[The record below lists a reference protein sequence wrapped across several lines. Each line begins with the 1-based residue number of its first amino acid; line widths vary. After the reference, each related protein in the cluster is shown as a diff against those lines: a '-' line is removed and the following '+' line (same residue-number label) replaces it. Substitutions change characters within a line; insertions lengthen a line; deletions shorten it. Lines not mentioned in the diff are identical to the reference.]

1 MNAQA
6 DASSLNHFELF
17 VLPHRG
23 RGRLLVTHV
32 QAIDLTE
39 VSHWAYLPRLLY
51 SILPLRARCQVCVS
65 LGAPLIGDEC
75 PPALGACTKS
85 ALLPFALDC
94 VYIDLSTR
102 SFRQL
107 LGAEHHTW
115 DIVRL
120 A

>member
-17 VLPHRG
+17 VVPHKG
-23 RGRLLVTHV
+23 RGRSLITHV

-39 VSHWAYLPRLLY
+39 VNHWAYLPRPLY
-51 SILPLRARCQVCVS
+51 SILPLRARCQVCIS

-75 PPALGACTKS
+75 PPALGVCTKS
-85 ALLPFALDC
+85 ASLLFALDY
-94 VYIDLSTR
+94 VYIDLLTR

-107 LGAEHHTW
+107 LGAGHHTW
-115 DIVRL
+115 VTVRL